1 MADGPGPED
10 RLFPELA
17 GGSPAPRP
25 DDGNGSGPGV
35 AGPGGP
41 PAPPPARPRRPP
53 VLSPFTRLART
64 HALMAAGD
72 AVIALA
78 LAGSLFF
85 DISPDAARTKVAL
98 YLLFTMLPF
107 TVVAPLVGPA
117 LDRIPG
123 GRRVIVVSCAAGKA
137 VVSVFMVTHLDG
149 LALFPLAF
157 LTLVLSKAYAVSK
170 SALVPSLVRS
180 ENELVEANS
189 KLGLIAGIVG
199 FLAIIPALVFQLISP
214 SITVAFSAAI
224 FGLATYTAWQIPRRI
239 VVAAQKAQPVEEAEL
254 RSSGIVLAA
263 SAMALLRAIVGFLT
277 FQIAFW
283 FRNEGAPTLWFG
295 VVLVFSAV
303 GTLAGNAIGPVVR
316 RQFREERML
325 TVALGLTAVAGI
337 GTALLA
343 GRSIAAL
350 LSAVVGFSAAL
361 ARLAFD
367 SIVQRDAPDANRGR
381 AFARFETRFQ
391 LGWVVAAFLPVV
403 IPIPG
408 WAGFAIVGVAAAFGM
423 VSYIGGAR
431 YLRQRG
437 ELPEKLSARAW
448 REVQRRR
455 AERRTGTVGEPRQL
469 PPPSS
474 PGQ

>member
-17 GGSPAPRP
+17 
-25 DDGNGSGPGV
+25 DDGAGNGSGPTGS
-35 AGPGGP
+35 GPTRPGP
-41 PAPPPARPRRPP
+41 PPPPARPRRPP
-53 VLSPFTRLART
+53 IVTPFTRLART

-107 TVVAPLVGPA
+107 TIVAPLVGPA

-123 GRRVIVVSCAAGKA
+123 GRRVIVVTCAAGKA

-149 LALFPLAF
+149 FALFPLAF
-157 LTLVLSKAYAVSK
+157 LTLLLSKAYAVSK
-170 SALVPSLVRS
+170 SALVPSLVRTD
-180 ENELVEANS
+180 NELVEANS
-189 KLGLIAGIVG
+189 KLGLIAGVLG
-199 FLAIIPALVFQLISP
+199 FIALIPALVMQLISP
-214 SITVAFSAAI
+214 SVTVAFSAVI
-224 FGLATYTAWQIPRRI
+224 FGVAAYAAWQIPKRI
-239 VVAAQKAQPVEEAEL
+239 VVAAEKAQPVEEAEL
-254 RSSGIVLAA
+254 RSGGIVLAA
-263 SAMALLRAIVGFLT
+263 SAMALLRAVVGFLT

-283 FRNEGAPTLWFG
+283 FRNEGAPTWWFG

-303 GTLAGNAIGPVVR
+303 GTLGGNAIGPIVR

-325 TVALGLTAVAGI
+325 TVALGLTAIAGI
-337 GTALLA
+337 VTAVLS
-343 GRSIAAL
+343 GRSMAAL
-350 LSAVVGFSAAL
+350 LSGIVGFSAAL

-391 LGWVVAAFLPVV
+391 LGWVAAAFLPVV

-408 WAGFAIVGVAAAFGM
+408 WAGFAIVGAVAAFAM

-437 ELPEKLSARAW
+437 ELPQKLSARAW

-455 AERRTGTVGEPRQL
+455 AERRAGQVGEPRQL
-469 PPPSS
+469 PPPTP
-474 PGQ
+474 PGG

>member
-1 MADGPGPED
+1 MVRVSSAEGSSAP
-10 RLFPELA
+10 RA
-17 GGSPAPRP
+17 GQPAPR
-25 DDGNGSGPGV
+25 
-35 AGPGGP
+35 
-41 PAPPPARPRRPP
+41 RRPFRIT
-53 VLSPFTRLART
+53 PFARLART

-72 AVIALA
+72 AVIAIA

-137 VVSVFMVTHLDG
+137 VVSVFMITHLDG

-224 FGLATYTAWQIPRRI
+224 FAVATYAAWQIPRRI

-263 SAMALLRAIVGFLT
+263 SAMALLRAI
-277 FQIAFW
+277 
-283 FRNEGAPTLWFG
+283 
-295 VVLVFSAV
+295 
-303 GTLAGNAIGPVVR
+303 
-316 RQFREERML
+316 
-325 TVALGLTAVAGI
+325 
-337 GTALLA
+337 
-343 GRSIAAL
+343 
-350 LSAVVGFSAAL
+350 
-361 ARLAFD
+361 
-367 SIVQRDAPDANRGR
+367 
-381 AFARFETRFQ
+381 
-391 LGWVVAAFLPVV
+391 
-403 IPIPG
+403 
-408 WAGFAIVGVAAAFGM
+408 
-423 VSYIGGAR
+423 
-431 YLRQRG
+431 
-437 ELPEKLSARAW
+437 
-448 REVQRRR
+448 
-455 AERRTGTVGEPRQL
+455 
-469 PPPSS
+469 
-474 PGQ
+474 

>member
-1 MADGPGPED
+1 
-10 RLFPELA
+10 
-17 GGSPAPRP
+17 
-25 DDGNGSGPGV
+25 V
-35 AGPGGP
+35 I
-41 PAPPPARPRRPP
+41 
-53 VLSPFTRLART
+53 SPFTRLART

-107 TVVAPLVGPA
+107 TVIAPLVGPA

-157 LTLVLSKAYAVSK
+157 LTLVLSKASAVSK

-199 FLAIIPALVFQLISP
+199 FLAIVPALVFQLISP
-214 SITVAFSAAI
+214 SVTVAFSVAI
-224 FGLATYTAWQIPRRI
+224 FGAATYMAWQIPRRI

-325 TVALGLTAVAGI
+325 TVALGLTAIAGI
-337 GTALLA
+337 VTALLA

-448 REVQRRR
+448 RELQRRR

-469 PPPSS
+469 PPPTP

>member
-1 MADGPGPED
+1 VTMADGPEPED
-10 RLFPELA
+10 RLFPELPA
-17 GGSPAPRP
+17 NATGGTGSP
-25 DDGNGSGPGV
+25 
-35 AGPGGP
+35 GP
-41 PAPPPARPRRPP
+41 PPGPPPARPRRPL
-53 VLSPFTRLART
+53 VISPFTRLART

-107 TVVAPLVGPA
+107 TVIAPLVGPA

-199 FLAIIPALVFQLISP
+199 FLAIVPALVFQLISP
-214 SITVAFSAAI
+214 SVTVAFSVAI
-224 FGLATYTAWQIPRRI
+224 FAAATYMAWQIPRRI

-316 RQFREERML
+316 KQFREERML
-325 TVALGLTAVAGI
+325 TVALGLTAIAGI
-337 GTALLA
+337 VTALLA

-437 ELPEKLSARAW
+437 ELPERLSARAW
-448 REVQRRR
+448 RELQRRR

-469 PPPSS
+469 PPPTP

>member
-17 GGSPAPRP
+17 GGSPTSRP
-25 DDGNGSGPGV
+25 DDGNGSGP
-35 AGPGGP
+35 AGAGGP

-53 VLSPFTRLART
+53 VISPFTRLART

-137 VVSVFMVTHLDG
+137 VVSVFMITHLDG

-224 FGLATYTAWQIPRRI
+224 FALATYAAWQIPRRI

-316 RQFREERML
+316 KQFREERML
-325 TVALGLTAVAGI
+325 TVALGLTAIAGI
-337 GTALLA
+337 VTALLA

-391 LGWVVAAFLPVV
+391 LGWVIAAFVPVV

-408 WAGFAIVGVAAAFGM
+408 WAGFAIVGVAAAFGV
-423 VSYIGGAR
+423 VSYVGGAR

-455 AERRTGTVGEPRQL
+455 AERRAGTVGEPRQL
-469 PPPSS
+469 PPPTP

>member
-10 RLFPELA
+10 RLFPELG

-25 DDGNGSGPGV
+25 GDGNGSGS
-35 AGPGGP
+35 GGASP
-41 PAPPPARPRRPP
+41 PAPPARPRRPP
-53 VLSPFTRLART
+53 VITPFTRLART

-117 LDRIPG
+117 LDRIAG
-123 GRRVIVVSCAAGKA
+123 GRRVIVVSCAAGK
-137 VVSVFMVTHLDG
+137 VVASVFMVTHLDG

-199 FLAIIPALVFQLISP
+199 FLAIIPALIFQLISP
-214 SITVAFSAAI
+214 SVTVAFSAVI
-224 FGLATYTAWQIPRRI
+224 FAVATYAAWQIPRRI
-239 VVAAQKAQPVEEAEL
+239 VVAAQKPQPVEEAEL

-325 TVALGLTAVAGI
+325 SVALGLTAIAGI
-337 GTALLA
+337 VTALLA

-391 LGWVVAAFLPVV
+391 LGWVIAAFLPVV

-469 PPPSS
+469 PPPTP